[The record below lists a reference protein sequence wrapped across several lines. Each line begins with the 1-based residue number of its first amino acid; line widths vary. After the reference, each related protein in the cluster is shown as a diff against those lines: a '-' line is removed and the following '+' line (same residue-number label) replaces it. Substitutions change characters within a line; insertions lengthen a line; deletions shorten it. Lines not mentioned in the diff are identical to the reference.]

1 MDRTNKGKKKHK
13 IHTKGELLDFTKMN
27 KKTPVYCQ
35 NVASLL
41 MEYFKAL
48 PEPLLTFDLEPKF
61 INIAKDEEM
70 DDDKKIKE
78 FQNLIQQLPL
88 VNRQTAKMYFDHLR
102 KVAENSEKNQMTAQ
116 NIIIC
121 VMGARSVTPVFTFF
135 IKYFEEIFMGVVN
148 KENKKKED
156 LNYTVTTLNGFDF
169 ATKEEEQEI
178 PEVQQEG
185 ENEEE
190 ETLNLNQ
197 VKVILNQN
205 FELTNSRK
213 KIYTSFSEDIR
224 HFGSEASVGG
234 GASISNQSSGRGN
247 LMQSINSPVIPV
259 MTKRKTGSRSG
270 NHSRSGSTDAN
281 LTENIDAFVDSPV
294 DSDLGT
300 SPHQK
305 SQFLLRNK
313 ILDQMD
319 TQLDNVEKIQGNDTA
334 YEDLIQDII
343 ARANNK
349 FGGEI

>member
-1 MDRTNKGKKKHK
+1 
-13 IHTKGELLDFTKMN
+13 MN

-61 INIAKDEEM
+61 IDIARDEEM
-70 DDDKKIKE
+70 DDEKKIKE
-78 FQNLIQQLPL
+78 FQILIQQLPL

-121 VMGARSVTPVFTFF
+121 VMGARSVTPVFTLF
-135 IKYFEEIFMGVVN
+135 INYFEEIFMGVVN

-169 ATKEEEQEI
+169 GSREEEIDKKIPMVEGDVEI
-178 PEVQQEG
+178 EG
-185 ENEEE
+185 EM
-190 ETLNLNQ
+190 LNLDQ
-197 VKVILNQN
+197 VKVILSQN

-213 KIYTSFSEDIR
+213 RIYTSFSEDVR
-224 HFGSEASVGG
+224 NHGSEAS
-234 GASISNQSSGRGN
+234 APISNQSSGREN
-247 LMQSINSPVIPV
+247 LMQSINSPIPV
-259 MTKRKTGSRSG
+259 MTKRKTEPKSS

-305 SQFLLRNK
+305 SQYLLKTK
-313 ILDQMD
+313 ILDQMS
-319 TQLDNVEKIQGNDTA
+319 TQLDKVEKIHGNDTA